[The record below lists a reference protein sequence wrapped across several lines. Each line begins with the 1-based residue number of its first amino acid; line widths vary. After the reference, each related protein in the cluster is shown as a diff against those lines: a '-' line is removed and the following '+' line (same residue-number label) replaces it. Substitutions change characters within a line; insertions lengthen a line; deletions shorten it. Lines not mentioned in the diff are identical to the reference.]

1 MTNANSYN
9 IKQNVSLVILK
20 NQVSEQSKLV
30 LNLYKALLKLSTLL
44 WYSAIQIS
52 LTHWHKQ
59 VAVQ

>member
-20 NQVSEQSKLV
+20 NQVSEQSKLI

-52 LTHWHKQ
+52 PSHWHKQ